1 MIKFDP
7 EIQRGKN
14 KNNIDLEI
22 YIYIYV
28 HIYIY
33 ILWCVCL
40 RKICR
45 AHHKDSFEFLQHNKT
60 QNNSCFMPA
69 EAVLDQ

>member
-22 YIYIYV
+22 YIYIY
-28 HIYIY
+28 
-33 ILWCVCL
+33 ILWFVCV
-40 RKICR
+40 RKNCR
-45 AHHKDSFEFLQHNKT
+45 AHHKNCFAILQHNKT

>member
-22 YIYIYV
+22 YIYIYCGLFV
-28 HIYIY
+28 
-33 ILWCVCL
+33 WG
-40 RKICR
+40 KIVER
-45 AHHKDSFEFLQHNKT
+45 ITKTVLQFYSTIKH
-60 QNNSCFMPA
+60 NNSCFMPA